1 MHQWKRHITRHCED
15 GVPHDRE
22 GDKVDYLCHIT
33 PGRKSNYRTP
43 WEKGFE
49 LAVPLVTPLIAKAIA
64 DGALTKVAKYVSPR
78 RLGSI
83 AKKTLVKTGALD
95 SSLAQWTISKTGEWY
110 TWFKPAV

>member
-15 GVPHDRE
+15 GVPLDRE
-22 GDKVDYLCHIT
+22 GDEHYDFSHIT
-33 PGRKSNYRTP
+33 PGRKSNFRTV
-43 WEKGFE
+43 WEKGFA
-49 LAVPLVTPLIAKAIA
+49 LTVPLVTPMIGKAIA
-64 DGALTKVAKYVSPR
+64 NGALTKVAKHVSLR

-83 AKKTLVKTGALD
+83 AKKALGKTGALD